1 MTLSATLTSAPPD
14 GEPSTGEVLA
24 YISDMLGQLAD
35 LARSMDKR
43 RLELA
48 IRLLALEAATEA
60 RPGAPRGAP
69 S

>member
-1 MTLSATLTSAPPD
+1 MPLSATPTSVPPD
-14 GEPSTGEVLA
+14 GEPSTGDVLA

-35 LARSMDKR
+35 LARGMDKR

-60 RPGAPRGAP
+60 RPGASGGAAG
-69 S
+69 